1 MVTSSLTQSI
11 KPGLRHWELGGT
23 ALAGMQNL
31 LEGDQEKGDALMSC
45 LGFPGCL
52 WIGITLKR
60 ENPRLPE
67 DTQDKWFAFSMQS
80 RTTPFFF
87 FFFLYALVS
96 LNESRIWVAS
106 HMNKMEAFSLELTTP
121 SSFRWKPLRK
131 QTTETIQFL
140 RTGVTLHNFTLIF
153 EMTSCP

>member
-60 ENPRLPE
+60 ENPRLPQ

-80 RTTPFFF
+80 RTTLFVFFF
-87 FFFLYALVS
+87 FVCAC
-96 LNESRIWVAS
+96 ESERIMHLSCITHEWDGGILSRTDNTFKLPMETSQKADNRNNSILKNWS
-106 HMNKMEAFSLELTTP
+106 HSTQFH
-121 SSFRWKPLRK
+121 FDLR
-131 QTTETIQFL
+131 
-140 RTGVTLHNFTLIF
+140 ND
-153 EMTSCP
+153 